1 MDAYL
6 KQFPEHFVAAEQQLR
21 AAGGSEKSLARAAR
35 AALRR
40 ARYKDAEARFE
51 HAGRSWWAVPRT
63 FGVGVRINAEDDALF
78 LYSYG

>member
-1 MDAYL
+1 MSAYL
-6 KQFPEHFVAAEQQLR
+6 NHFPEHFVAAEQQLR
-21 AAGGSEKSLARAAR
+21 AAGGSEKSLAQAAR

-63 FGVGVRINAEDDALF
+63 FGVAVRVNADDVAEF